1 MKEIVLLLCMLHGTV
16 DSQNDGFMTLE
27 VAHATGDGD
36 PILIQ
41 VSSESF
47 PSVEEGD
54 EISLTVL
61 ADESYLQYC
70 SSKL

>member
-1 MKEIVLLLCMLHGTV
+1 MEEIVLLLCMLHGTV
-16 DSQNDGFMTLE
+16 DSQNNGFMTFEITPVIGVTEPL
-27 VAHATGDGD
+27 
-36 PILIQ
+36 LIQ

-47 PSVEEGD
+47 PAVEEGD
-54 EISLTVL
+54 EINLTVL